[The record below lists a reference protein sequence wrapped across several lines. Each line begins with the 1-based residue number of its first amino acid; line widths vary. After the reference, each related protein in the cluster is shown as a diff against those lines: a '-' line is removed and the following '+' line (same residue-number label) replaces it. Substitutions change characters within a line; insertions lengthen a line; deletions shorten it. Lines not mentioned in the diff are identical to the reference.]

1 MSDTLKKLSKRWNDT
16 PEWHDPPFL
25 DGKIQI
31 TTGDLRE
38 IAIDQ
43 MKMFGFVVYP
53 DGSILPVIVEDEVL
67 DIQKAV
73 GGYFELIEETDT
85 YFVYVDEDGH
95 SKRLKPNVHT
105 FSLIKRKVTLVGPVL
120 FLFKNPV
127 DKQEE

>member
-1 MSDTLKKLSKRWNDT
+1 MSDCFDHAGDAGQISMGMHSSSHTSERSKKRVKY
-16 PEWHDPPFL
+16 P
-25 DGKIQI
+25 
-31 TTGDLRE
+31 
-38 IAIDQ
+38 
-43 MKMFGFVVYP
+43 GFVVYP
-53 DGSILPVIVEDEVL
+53 DGSMLPVIVEDEVL